1 MAQGQELHGS
11 GGRIVNTRMTSLD
24 ELMPSVLPQV
34 LPCPRSMAMDAL
46 QMVAV
51 DFFKETGAWRATFQ
65 ESVCACE
72 TVIALDLPRDAL
84 VAQVLALYL
93 DESKVDGSR
102 FQATTREIT
111 LKDAPQHG
119 ALALVE
125 ASLRPVRRATALPE
139 ELMEEWGDILSFGV
153 LAKLKSM
160 SGKNIDW
167 SDPNGAATFYQLYME
182 GVGKAKERQLRR
194 RFGSGVLYVNM
205 GE

>member
-1 MAQGQELHGS
+1 MAQGQKHCGS
-11 GGRIVNTRMTSLD
+11 GGRIVNRRMTSLD
-24 ELMPSVLPQV
+24 ELMPGVLPQV

-51 DFFKETGAWRATFQ
+51 DFFKETGAWLATFQ
-65 ESVCACE
+65 ESVCPCD
-72 TVIALDLPRDAL
+72 TVIPLDLPRDAL

-93 DESKVDGSR
+93 DGSKVDGSR
-102 FQATTREIT
+102 FQASAREIT
-111 LKDAPQHG
+111 LTDAPQQEV
-119 ALALVE
+119 LALVE
-125 ASLRPVRRATALPE
+125 TSLRPVRRAMALPE
-139 ELMEEWGDILSFGV
+139 ELLEEWGDTLSFGA

-182 GVGKAKERQLRR
+182 GVGKAKARQLRR
-194 RFGSGVLYVNM
+194 RFGSGILYVNM